1 MILMGLLL
9 IVSRTKICMRLRKYL
24 MMLLCVAGP
33 VCYAQQEAST
43 QSGKASYYANQF
55 EGQRTS
61 NGERF
66 RLEGFTGAHRTL
78 PFNTFVEVT
87 NPGSKQSVVVR
98 INDRGPFHRDR
109 IVDLSTAAARAIGIF
124 GRGVAEV
131 TLRVLSNAE
140 ARLLGYNAGPIA
152 LNTAPPSVTEF
163 QPTAVLLD

>member
-1 MILMGLLL
+1 
-9 IVSRTKICMRLRKYL
+9 MRLQQVL
-24 MMLLCVAGP
+24 FMVLCVAGP
-33 VCYAQQEAST
+33 FCCAQHNSSV

-87 NPGSKQSVVVR
+87 NPGNKQSVVVR
-98 INDRGPFHRDR
+98 INDRGPFHHDR

-124 GRGVAEV
+124 GRGVAAV

-140 ARLLGYNAGPIA
+140 ARLLGYNAGPVVAAI
-152 LNTAPPSVTEF
+152 APPPVTEF

>member
-1 MILMGLLL
+1 MRLQQVLFMIL
-9 IVSRTKICMRLRKYL
+9 CF
-24 MMLLCVAGP
+24 AGP
-33 VCYAQQEAST
+33 LCFAQQDPIV

-66 RLEGFTGAHRTL
+66 RLEGFTCAHRTL
-78 PFNTFVEVT
+78 PFNTFLEVT

-124 GRGVAEV
+124 GRGVAAV
-131 TLRVLSNAE
+131 TLRVISSAE
-140 ARLLGYNAGPIA
+140 ARLLGYSGGSSSSSSSSSPIA
-152 LNTAPPSVTEF
+152 INTASPPIIEI